1 MSFDQPPG
9 PPPGPPPGGPPARP
23 APNAPPSW
31 GPPAGGP
38 LGGPRPPSP
47 PEKKSNLGRYVMG
60 GVGTLFSL
68 VSLPCV
74 AAAIHDVIT
83 GAENMSGAV
92 IMGVFFAGVLTVG
105 FALLYFAFKPA
116 KEDGSA
122 ARERE
127 QWVLD
132 AARRA
137 GGVLSAPELAVDSAM
152 SVDQAEKA
160 LEAMRAKG
168 IAQPDVNEMGQ
179 MIYVFPA
186 FYKQGPVG
194 ARDQMDM
201 DDFDRRL
208 AEAGVSLD
216 FGEDEQV
223 DHGVG
228 VGHGVGRR
236 SE

>member
-1 MSFDQPPG
+1 MAAG
-9 PPPGPPPGGPPARP
+9 PPPMA
-23 APNAPPSW
+23 
-31 GPPAGGP
+31 
-38 LGGPRPPSP
+38 
-47 PEKKSNLGRYVMG
+47 PEKKKSNIGRYVMG
-60 GVGTLFSL
+60 AFGTLFSL

-83 GAENMSGAV
+83 GAANMDGAI
-92 IMGVFFAGVLTVG
+92 IMGVFFSGTLVLG
-105 FALLYFAFKPA
+105 FALLYFALRPQ
-116 KEDGSA
+116 KEDRNVAGE
-122 ARERE
+122 RER
-127 QWVLD
+127 WVLD

-152 SVDQAEKA
+152 NIEQAEAA
-160 LEAMRAKG
+160 LEKLRAKG
-168 IAQPDVNEMGQ
+168 VCQPDVNEMGQ
-179 MIYVFPA
+179 MLYVFPA

-216 FGEDEQV
+216 FGEDEQAG
-223 DHGVG
+223 HASHVG
-228 VGHGVGRR
+228 VGHGMGHR